1 MYDNRKEKDMS
12 KREKLT
18 KRLLTIP
25 NDFTYAEL
33 QKVLDDYGF
42 QEFTGGRTAG
52 SAVKFL
58 NEKTGEKIY
67 IHKPHP
73 GSIVKRYVLQE
84 VARMIRRRR

>member
-1 MYDNRKEKDMS
+1 MITERENYMS
-12 KREKLT
+12 KRDKLT
-18 KRLLTIP
+18 KRLLKIP
-25 NDFTYAEL
+25 SDFTYGEL
-33 QKVLDDYGF
+33 QKVLNDYGF
-42 QEFTGGRTAG
+42 EEYTGGRTTG

-73 GSIVKRYVLQE
+73 GSIVKQYVLQE

>member
-1 MYDNRKEKDMS
+1 MITERENYMS
-12 KREKLT
+12 KRDELT
-18 KRLLTIP
+18 KRLLKIP
-25 NDFTYAEL
+25 SDFTYGEL
-33 QKVLDDYGF
+33 QKVLNDYGF
-42 QEFTGGRTAG
+42 EEYTGGRTTG

-73 GSIVKRYVLQE
+73 GSIVKQYVLQE